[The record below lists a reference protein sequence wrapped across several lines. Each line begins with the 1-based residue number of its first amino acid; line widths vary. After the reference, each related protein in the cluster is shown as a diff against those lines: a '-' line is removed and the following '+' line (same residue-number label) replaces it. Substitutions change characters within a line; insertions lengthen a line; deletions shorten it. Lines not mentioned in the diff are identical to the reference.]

1 LIPFFRRTA
10 VAALAL
16 VCLSSPALAQT
27 REMIDAPTVSNRV
40 KIRWDEA
47 SRQVT
52 FALDESTEFR
62 PITGRPL
69 LRAKPSTVVTY
80 PRLNPL
86 RVEMTAT
93 RTVVEVPRAVS
104 VTRLLRTL
112 LTLGQFGAGLS
123 DANVAQAVDRWRQ
136 AIDTRFADGADG
148 PAAIGTA
155 ADLIER
161 FLRDLPALPDSSAL
175 SAFRHTAAELRQ
187 ALLSQYVNVA
197 DRWIGFEYRLAQ
209 FEQKTAKNIVDA
221 LLGDDSNELIM
232 RAVAVSFS
240 TAPNGA
246 LLSVDDLAG
255 SAAMV
260 LKKYSRLTK
269 EYGIGTLFSSITRP
283 DYGTTQNEA
292 GQTVVGRTSQGAMSN
307 NPAFV
312 FNLVCLCDTGP
323 FVAPM
328 FQVGIT
334 TSRDVPGFFAGG
346 GVRLFPLGRGDI
358 SVGAGG
364 MMGWVKDLRTLE
376 VGSPVGGTTDIEA
389 DLGWKRRLGWYG
401 IIQYKF

>member
-1 LIPFFRRTA
+1 MS
-10 VAALAL
+10 
-16 VCLSSPALAQT
+16 LSSPAAAQT
-27 REMIDAPTVSNRV
+27 RELIDAPTVSHRV

-52 FALDESTEFR
+52 FALDESADFR

-69 LRAKPSTVVTY
+69 LRAKPSTGVTY
-80 PRLNPL
+80 SRLNPL
-86 RVEMTAT
+86 RVEVTAT

-136 AIDTRFADGADG
+136 AIDTRFAEGADG
-148 PAAIGTA
+148 PAAIGAA

-175 SAFRHTAAELRQ
+175 SAFRHAAMELRQ

-197 DRWIGFEYRLAQ
+197 DRWIGPEYSLAQ

-221 LLGDDSNELIM
+221 LLGDDSNELII

-246 LLSVDDLAG
+246 LLSVEDLAG
-255 SAAMV
+255 SAVMV

-283 DYGTTQNEA
+283 GYGTTQNEA
-292 GQTVVGRTSQGAMSN
+292 GQTVVGRTSQGAMSS

-334 TSRDVPGFFAGG
+334 TSRDVPGLFAGG

-358 SVGAGG
+358 SAGAGG
-364 MMGWVKDLRTLE
+364 MMGWVRDLRTLE
-376 VGSPVGGTTDIEA
+376 VGSPIGGTADIEA
-389 DLGWKRRLGWYG
+389 DLTLRRRFGWYG
-401 IIQYKF
+401 ILQYKF